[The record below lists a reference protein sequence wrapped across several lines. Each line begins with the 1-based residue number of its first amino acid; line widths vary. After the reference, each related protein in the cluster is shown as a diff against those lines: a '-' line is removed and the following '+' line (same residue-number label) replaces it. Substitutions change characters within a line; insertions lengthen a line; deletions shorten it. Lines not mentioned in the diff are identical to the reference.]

1 MVTIPAF
8 VWRRGFVVRALII
21 GGIVGLCSGLLAF
34 LDSGFAAVAAI
45 VLLIVGPFYGTWMA
59 RRMTKYW
66 PESAALSGDE
76 RVVVVSAARDG
87 EGVSDTRLADF
98 VVTYARGL
106 RASAEDARL
115 LRWLIVVLLVVAVA
129 MAVVDAVFGSWGNVI
144 ASAVYLVALILE
156 VFWWP
161 RRRSTLLANADRA
174 AALSP

>member
-1 MVTIPAF
+1 
-8 VWRRGFVVRALII
+8 
-21 GGIVGLCSGLLAF
+21 
-34 LDSGFAAVAAI
+34 
-45 VLLIVGPFYGTWMA
+45 
-59 RRMTKYW
+59 MTLH
-66 PESAALSGDE
+66 LS
-76 RVVVVSAARDG
+76 
-87 EGVSDTRLADF
+87 T
-98 VVTYARGL
+98 
-106 RASAEDARL
+106 EDARL